1 MFDVA
6 SKVAT
11 RLKHLFTCKSVMSS
25 FESMADNVNF
35 GSVPVCQRVNAVK
48 SVYCNPDVYFLANPF
63 FTTVNLVRPVTIQN
77 LTPLNSAH
85 HFRRVFPSVRCPTSI
100 PMNFSYQRHKNV
112 TSFPLHGFIQA
123 ILMSGRRL
131 KKFNLLIEFSN
142 TIFIKKYFK
151 AYWC

>member
-1 MFDVA
+1 MSISDPCLCVNVLMQLNPYIAILMFI
-6 SKVAT
+6 
-11 RLKHLFTCKSVMSS
+11 FWPIPSS
-25 FESMADNVNF
+25 
-35 GSVPVCQRVNAVK
+35 P
-48 SVYCNPDVYFLANPF
+48 L
-63 FTTVNLVRPVTIQN
+63 NLVRPVTLQN
-77 LTPLNSAH
+77 LTSLDSAH
-85 HFRRVFPSVRCPTSI
+85 HFRRVFQSVSCPTSI
-100 PMNFSYQRHKNV
+100 PMNLSYQRHENV